1 MWELTTIAV
10 AFLVVSVGVT
20 ALARS
25 TTARWERERAAARA
39 RRRAG
44 VAPRTGAPGRLGR
57 ARAGAA
63 RGMRSARR
71 MGTALGHTVAGH
83 APRTGAA
90 GPPAGD
96 GELSQVVLPAPQ
108 PTPRARPR
116 RRLLRGG
123 LTRHG
128 PGSGIPRRGRR
139 LAARI
144 VHRAGTEQTSPVTD
158 EHRGPAA

>member
-10 AFLVVSVGVT
+10 AFLVVSLGVT

-25 TTARWERERAAARA
+25 TTARWERERAAARM

-44 VAPRTGAPGRLGR
+44 VSRTDAPGRLGR

-71 MGTALGHTVAGH
+71 MGTALGHTVAGQ
-83 APRTGAA
+83 ASRTGAA

-116 RRLLRGG
+116 RRVLRGG
-123 LTRHG
+123 LTRHD

-139 LAARI
+139 LVARI
-144 VHRAGTEQTSPVTD
+144 VHRAGRGQASPVTD